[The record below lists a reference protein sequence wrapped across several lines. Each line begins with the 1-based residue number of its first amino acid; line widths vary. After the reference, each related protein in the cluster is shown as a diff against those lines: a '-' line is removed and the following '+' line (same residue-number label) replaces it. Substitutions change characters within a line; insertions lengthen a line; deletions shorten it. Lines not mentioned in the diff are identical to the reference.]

1 MDTILLCLSAIISLE
16 LMAQLLALEANGAH
30 KTIPCP
36 LNVQIFLIVASIFHV
51 SAVYGPIGLW
61 FEYDAVVGVC

>member
-1 MDTILLCLSAIISLE
+1 MARLLGLR
-16 LMAQLLALEANGAH
+16 ANEAH

-36 LNVQIFLIVASIFHV
+36 LDVQIFLIVASIFYI